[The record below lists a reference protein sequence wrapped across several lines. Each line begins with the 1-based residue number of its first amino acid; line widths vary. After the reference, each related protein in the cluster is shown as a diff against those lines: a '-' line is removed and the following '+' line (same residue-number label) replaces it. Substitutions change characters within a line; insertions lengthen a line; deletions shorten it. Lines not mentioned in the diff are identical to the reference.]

1 MIQEVVELYLLKKEK
16 EKTLHLKINEHI
28 LHQYLNNEKPQYQ
41 WNTPFKALYLYLTM
55 TTEQRQIFKR
65 AWDVITQKDDDKPG

>member
-28 LHQYLNNEKPQYQ
+28 LQEYLNNEKPR
-41 WNTPFKALYLYLTM
+41 LS
-55 TTEQRQIFKR
+55 RR
-65 AWDVITQKDDDKPG
+65 